1 MRSDIYSL
9 LKNFLNVRNLVSAC
23 MLRMVLPYSSASSWS
38 LQGFSTLQATWVGGL
53 MSVHSFSSTVL
64 VSPDELILMHSTVRG
79 WTPGPQEVEHYA
91 QAWHKIQI
99 EVLKS
104 VLVLDFS
111 VLLVRNY
118 IRNIRTWLHKPVA
131 TREKQS
137 ARGNVIGSNRSKTH
151 KK

>member
-1 MRSDIYSL
+1 
-9 LKNFLNVRNLVSAC
+9 
-23 MLRMVLPYSSASSWS
+23 MVLPYSSASSWS

-99 EVLKS
+99 KVLKS
-104 VLVLDFS
+104 VLGLDLFYS
-111 VLLVRNY
+111 SEIILETSGRDCINRLQPGKNKVR
-118 IRNIRTWLHKPVA
+118 
-131 TREKQS
+131 EEM
-137 ARGNVIGSNRSKTH
+137 
-151 KK
+151 